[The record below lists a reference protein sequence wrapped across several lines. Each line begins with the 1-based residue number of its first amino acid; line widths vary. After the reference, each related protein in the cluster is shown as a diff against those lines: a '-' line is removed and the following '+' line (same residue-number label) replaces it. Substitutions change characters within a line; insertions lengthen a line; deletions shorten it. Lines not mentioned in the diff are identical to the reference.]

1 MKTSLVALAACICL
15 LSVLVFSM
23 WRQNV
28 QLQTHI
34 AELSE
39 QLTRKAA
46 EVKSAE
52 QTWQNQLQ
60 KAAELLADAKSENA
74 NLQLQLLQLR
84 GDEKSAVTVG
94 TQALLSRIEDNNLGD
109 VIAHKYQHFFP
120 GLSLSAAEKDQLKRL
135 LLDRE
140 RVLNAA
146 TSGYFSDSLD
156 VGTKVAHQQALV
168 ADIDA
173 QIGSILDERE
183 YAEFELFKDSGFEQY
198 QVKQIARVLGP
209 DSALTE
215 DQQRQFLLA
224 KLHQKQNFNSWLEK
238 HNGPELTNA
247 ALTEALD
254 TYKNSYLQDIRGA
267 ITDKQFR
274 LIQDYEKVQ
283 FDQMGRSLR
292 VSTGLEP

>member
-28 QLQTHI
+28 QLQTQM
-34 AELSE
+34 AELAD
-39 QLTRKAA
+39 QLSRKAT
-46 EVKSAE
+46 EVKNAE

-84 GDEKSAVTVG
+84 GEEKSHVNVG
-94 TQALLSRIEDNNLGD
+94 TQALLSRIEDNNLSD
-109 VIAHKYQHFFP
+109 VVAHKYQYFFP
-120 GLSLSAAEKDQLKRL
+120 GLTLAAGEKEQLKRL

-168 ADIDA
+168 ADLDS
-173 QIGSILDERE
+173 QIASILDDNE

-209 DSALTE
+209 DSALTD

-224 KLHQKQNFNSWLEK
+224 KLHQKQSFNSWLEK
-238 HNGPELTNA
+238 HNGPELTST

-254 TYKNSYLQDIRGA
+254 IYKNSYLQEIRGA
-267 ITDKQFR
+267 INDKQYR

-292 VSTGLEP
+292 ISTGLDP